1 MSNTALKPKKGSMC
15 DSMDITATFLKQL
28 GINIKSKY
36 KGKNVLSEKK
46 LFVISESCGGGNS
59 DIKRKDVY
67 FTICTKKYKLMAI
80 LNNYSLTVTKFFDLQ
95 KDPLE
100 LTNLNKSNNHKPGI
114 KKLLSILY
122 KNRKEI
128 FDIKGV
134 KGF

>member
-1 MSNTALKPKKGSMC
+1 M
-15 DSMDITATFLKQL
+15 AT
-28 GINIKSKY
+28 
-36 KGKNVLSEKK
+36 
-46 LFVISESCGGGNS
+46 
-59 DIKRKDVY
+59 
-67 FTICTKKYKLMAI
+67 

-95 KDPLE
+95 KDPFE
-100 LTNLNKSNNHKPGI
+100 LINLNKSNNYKAEV

>member
-1 MSNTALKPKKGSMC
+1 
-15 DSMDITATFLKQL
+15 
-28 GINIKSKY
+28 
-36 KGKNVLSEKK
+36 
-46 LFVISESCGGGNS
+46 
-59 DIKRKDVY
+59 
-67 FTICTKKYKLMAI
+67 MAI